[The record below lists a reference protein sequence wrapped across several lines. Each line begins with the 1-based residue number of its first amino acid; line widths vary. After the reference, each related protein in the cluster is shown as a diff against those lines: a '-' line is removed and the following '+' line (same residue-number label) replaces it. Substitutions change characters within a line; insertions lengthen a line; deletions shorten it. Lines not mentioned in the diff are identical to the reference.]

1 MEFSTNKAIYLQI
14 AELLM
19 DEILCGA
26 LAEGERI
33 PSVRDYAA
41 RVEVNVN
48 TVVRSFD
55 HLAQREIIYQ
65 RRGLGFFVSEG
76 AKDKV
81 LELRRNEF
89 FSEQLPQMFQ
99 AMRTLGIELDEVVRK
114 YEEFGRQY

>member
-76 AKDKV
+76 AAKTI
-81 LELRRNEF
+81 LTLRRDEF
-89 FSEQLPQMFQ
+89 FQTELPRIFQ
-99 AMRTLGIELDEVVRK
+99 TMDKLNITLDEIIALHEKRK
-114 YEEFGRQY
+114 